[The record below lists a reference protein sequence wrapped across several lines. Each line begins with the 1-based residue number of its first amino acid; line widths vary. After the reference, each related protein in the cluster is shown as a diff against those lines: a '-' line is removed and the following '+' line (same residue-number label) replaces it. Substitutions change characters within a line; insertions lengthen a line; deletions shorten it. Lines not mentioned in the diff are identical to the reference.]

1 MKEES
6 ADIRHAALGR
16 GAHRRG
22 HRLPGAPQAE
32 GGGLVARARGV
43 GERAQRLDRRR
54 EARRGG
60 VGGGEI
66 EAGSGLGE
74 GPGQGVGAAL
84 EGRPVRVDSRRGNIR
99 TFVHRDRRV
108 SQGQAFMAFHWREA
122 PANLL
127 TGPAFDPLSK
137 IPEFK
142 VSAVKLE
149 PSEGL
154 ELDST

>member
-1 MKEES
+1 V
-6 ADIRHAALGR
+6 LTTGR
-16 GAHRRG
+16 VLEHWHTGSMSRRAG
-22 HRLPGAPQAE
+22 VLETLSPRSRIDVNPGDAE
-32 GGGLVARARGV
+32 RNGLV
-43 GERAQRLDRRR
+43 
-54 EARRGG
+54 
-60 VGGGEI
+60 
-66 EAGSGLGE
+66 
-74 GPGQGVGAAL
+74 

-142 VSAVKLE
+142 VSAIKLE
-149 PSEGL
+149 PSEEL
-154 ELDST
+154 EPDST